1 MLHLNKEERCGS
13 ILTCSSEDGQDY
25 DTPGATK
32 ISGPWR
38 MRKCKHMTSFWLWQL
53 DRCLFV
59 LFIGHQLV
67 WTCWGGGLNEKRKLC
82 ETWWEKLSEEERNVA
97 LHDVFLL
104 IDRVFGHFEMY
115 RIFGFYP
122 TTVACLGLVKKYHI
136 SPNMIGFSIS
146 LVLIA
151 FIPDM

>member
-67 WTCWGGGLNEKRKLC
+67 WTCWGGGSKWKEKTMWNLVRKIEWRREKRGTTRRFSSHRPSIRTFWNVPHL
-82 ETWWEKLSEEERNVA
+82 WILSNYCGLFRPGEEISHFTE
-97 LHDVFLL
+97 HDRFF
-104 IDRVFGHFEMY
+104 D
-115 RIFGFYP
+115 
-122 TTVACLGLVKKYHI
+122 
-136 SPNMIGFSIS
+136 
-146 LVLIA
+146 
-151 FIPDM
+151 